1 MSQNE
6 ALAAI
11 KAQKKLDKK
20 LDNTFFES
28 ESKGLVLTVNG
39 KWMIQGVVFEDKQA
53 LGNEKQMISAITEA
67 WNKVNMHVTKM
78 QKEEYAK
85 LEKELKE
92 KVRK

>member
-39 KWMIQGVVFEDKQA
+39 K
-53 LGNEKQMISAITEA
+53 
-67 WNKVNMHVTKM
+67 
-78 QKEEYAK
+78 
-85 LEKELKE
+85 
-92 KVRK
+92 